1 MRIYPGTI
9 IHRTQDEFGIIDVVQ
24 EARTRSLYFGAPPQ
38 QSSMLL
44 RDPVHL
50 VFAYTRAMMACL
62 LFNDKPRSALLIGLG
77 GGSLAKF
84 LLHHF
89 PDCRVDAVESRASVA
104 DLAHRFFQL
113 PHDPRLRVH
122 IADGGEFVRDAGT
135 SKNDYDFL
143 LVDAYDAA
151 GMASS
156 VNGMAFFDACRAR
169 LGRCGILSL
178 NLWGGDRDGLE
189 DTWQALQRSFDGTLL
204 QLPVEAKGNVIAL
217 AGNRPFPAHFQKM
230 ARERLKA
237 MEARFGIEFSH
248 FLPRLRPAELA

>member
-44 RDPVHL
+44 RDPVQL

-89 PDCRVDAVESRASVA
+89 PDCRVDAVENRASVA
-104 DLAHRFFQL
+104 DLAHRFFHL
-113 PHDPRLRVH
+113 PEDPRLRIH
-122 IADGGEFVRDAGT
+122 IGDGGEFVRAVSTAQDG
-135 SKNDYDFL
+135 YDFL

-151 GMASS
+151 GMVSS
-156 VNGMAFFDACRAR
+156 VSGLAFFDACRAR
-169 LGRCGILSL
+169 LARHGILSI
-178 NLWGGDRDGLE
+178 NLWSGDRDGL
-189 DTWQALQRSFDGTLL
+189 DGTLQALQRSFDGFLL

-217 AGNRPFPAHFQKM
+217 AGNRPFPVSYQKM
-230 ARERLKA
+230 AREPLKA

-248 FLPRLRPAELA
+248 FLSRLRPAELA